1 MLSRKVDLEKLE
13 EPEKVVG
20 PAYTSRYCT
29 LPRYLFVMVTCPDVF
44 FHGFDPAYNGFD
56 RVFLVVKLD

>member
-1 MLSRKVDLEKLE
+1 MLSHKVDLEKLE

-29 LPRYLFVMVTCPDVF
+29 LPVPK
-44 FHGFDPAYNGFD
+44 YNS
-56 RVFLVVKLD
+56 LKLACGLIARISSYTMK